1 MSFHRPSPPVP
12 IDESNSRGGRL
23 DSVLR
28 GSCAAERV
36 ELECRC
42 WTYVQLPFHHMFDP
56 GKNILQG
63 YIVVGSLLMPRS
75 SKSALDV

>member
-1 MSFHRPSPPVP
+1 MSFHRLSPPVP
-12 IDESNSRGGRL
+12 IAKSNSRGGRL
-23 DSVLR
+23 DSVL
-28 GSCAAERV
+28 SSSYAAERV
-36 ELECRC
+36 ELKCRC

-63 YIVVGSLLMPRS
+63 CIVVGSILTPWS